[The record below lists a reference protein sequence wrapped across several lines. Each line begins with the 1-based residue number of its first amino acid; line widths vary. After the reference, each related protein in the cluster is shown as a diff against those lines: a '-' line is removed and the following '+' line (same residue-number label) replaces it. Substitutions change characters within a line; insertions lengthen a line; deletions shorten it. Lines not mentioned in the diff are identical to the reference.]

1 LTTGNQL
8 TLRPLLKES
17 VAVITG
23 ASSGIGAALAKRMA
37 REGVSVVIAARR
49 EDHLSAVAEEIRGEG
64 GSAIP
69 VCADVTI
76 RGEAEGIIHT
86 ALEAFGRIDILVN
99 NAGRGHFASVEDTT
113 DEMIQSM
120 FALNAFALW
129 YTTRPALHQMKK
141 QGSGHIINVASM
153 AGKLGYPF
161 NSAYVAAKHA
171 CVGFTHALRM
181 ELVGTDIHATVV
193 CPAGVLTD
201 WASVTEGAPMLPF
214 FSASGPV
221 IKSLAAEKGISL
233 PPIEGVMPAD
243 EVARRIMGCIGQPVA
258 ELYTH
263 RGSEEFLRQ
272 VATNRE
278 EAEHHQLPVVMGE
291 QTVYQNLK
299 HP

>member
-1 LTTGNQL
+1 M
-8 TLRPLLKES
+8 LKES

-23 ASSGIGAALAKRMA
+23 ASSGIGASLARSLA
-37 REGVSVVIAARR
+37 REGASVVIAARR
-49 EDHLSAVAEEIRGEG
+49 EDHLDAIADKITQEG
-64 GSAIP
+64 GIAVP
-69 VCADVTI
+69 VRADVTV
-76 RGEAEGIIHT
+76 REEAEGVIRT
-86 ALEAFGRIDILVN
+86 ALARFGRIDVLVN

-113 DEMIQSM
+113 DEIIRSM

-129 YTTRPALHQMKK
+129 YTTRPALVQMRK
-141 QGSGHIINVASM
+141 QGSGHVINVASM

-181 ELVGTDIHATVV
+181 ELIGTNIHATVV

-221 IKSLAAEKGISL
+221 IKSLAAEQGISL
-233 PPIEGVMPAD
+233 PPIEGIMPAD
-243 EVARRIMGCIGQPVA
+243 EVARQIMGCIGRPVA
-258 ELYTH
+258 ELFTH

-272 VATNRE
+272 VVTNRA
-278 EAEHHQLPVVMGE
+278 EAENHQLPIVMGE
-291 QTVYQNLK
+291 QSVYMNLK
-299 HP
+299 RPE